1 MDKANLLGISSLS
14 DHAKT
19 TTHTYYSLF
28 IQQRWVLDA
37 NVVDFPDVFAAVCTA
52 HSWEPWS
59 PKDKQTECV
68 IFQRAFIGI
77 NFLLRKADQ
86 QDRIVTT
93 PPDNQTESLVKRATF
108 NSRVQV
114 KLLHPQKSFSRS
126 GKSSLSCC
134 CFSVKITVVF
144 CFSSTRRY
152 FCMSQKKRTQNIVT
166 SLLIDQF

>member
-1 MDKANLLGISSLS
+1 MDKANLLGISSPS
-14 DHAKT
+14 DYAKNT
-19 TTHTYYSLF
+19 TYTYYLLF

-59 PKDKQTECV
+59 PKEKQRQSV

-93 PPDNQTESLVKRATF
+93 PPNNQTESLLNRATF

-126 GKSSLSCC
+126 GKSSFSCC
-134 CFSVKITVVF
+134 CFSVKINCRF
-144 CFSSTRRY
+144 LFL
-152 FCMSQKKRTQNIVT
+152 FNQKIFLHVAEKEDTKYCNVA
-166 SLLIDQF
+166 LD